1 MSKNIHH
8 FMKTLIAINVFII
21 VSANFLVPLWGDF
34 VRYIGGDIRVAGNA
48 ICIFSIVIGV
58 VTCFAAKLE
67 SILKKDE
74 WFLVAS
80 SVWMTLSF
88 IGYFFVHHPW
98 QLYIVQISLG
108 LAGSFQ
114 CPAIYS
120 LYHRYLPKDQS
131 AFHWGIWNGFY
142 NIAYGAGSLLGAYIL
157 QGFSFKAVFSV
168 MFIVSLTGLILTIL
182 TAKKM
187 RCPADRLIPRHG

>member
-1 MSKNIHH
+1 MQKNIHH
-8 FMKTLIAINVFII
+8 FMKSLIVINVFII

-34 VRYIGGDIRVAGNA
+34 VQHIGGDIRVAGNA
-48 ICIFSIVIGV
+48 ICVFSIVIGV
-58 VTCFAAKLE
+58 LTCFAAKLE
-67 SILKKDE
+67 SMVKKDE

-88 IGYFFVHHPW
+88 AGYFFVHHPW
-98 QLYIVQISLG
+98 QLYLVQISLG

-120 LYHRYLPKDQS
+120 LYHRYLPINQS

-142 NIAYGAGSLLGAYIL
+142 NIAYGTGALLGAYIL
-157 QGFSFKAVFSV
+157 HRFSFNAVFSV
-168 MFIVSLTGLILTIL
+168 MLTISFAGL
-182 TAKKM
+182 ATTIITTTKFKLFSM
-187 RCPADRLIPRHG
+187 GE